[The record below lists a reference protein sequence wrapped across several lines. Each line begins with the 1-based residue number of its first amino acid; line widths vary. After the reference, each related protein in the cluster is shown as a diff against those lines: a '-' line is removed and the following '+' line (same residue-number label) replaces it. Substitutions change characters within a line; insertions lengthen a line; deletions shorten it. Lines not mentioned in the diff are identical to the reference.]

1 MGDVE
6 GQMVEAVK
14 RFVVEIHPKTGD
26 YSVVDRETGA
36 LLDISDCARLLN
48 ELVARHSRRNVVA

>member
-1 MGDVE
+1 
-6 GQMVEAVK
+6 MVEAVK